1 MASGR
6 QVCCSRSTSAG
17 LAEES
22 TDCTSPRMFSR
33 SISCP
38 LMLIPLNPAKSMPH
52 RRVRRTLGVPRH
64 PPGHRSSLESEP
76 HLLKFRRTVQ
86 RPSERLCLQLRGAK
100 RTAILPKDRRN
111 RRRSCRAGASQ
122 ERWAMKSF
130 PGLAVSAALVFAATA
145 ANAQMLAP
153 YDAGKARPVSDV
165 DGPYVVG
172 PPPAEVP
179 PPAPRYYGYRPDRGY
194 APERGGYAP
203 DRGYGPDYRYE
214 SDRGYD
220 RSYGPD
226 RGYGPE
232 YGN

>member
-100 RTAILPKDRRN
+100 STAISLQSLCRVRIESCDSDTVLTFTMPNFCLSYKHAKVPRLLDTIESTVSRAPFEQNAPRSCQRTAGI
-111 RRRSCRAGASQ
+111 G
-122 ERWAMKSF
+122 
-130 PGLAVSAALVFAATA
+130 
-145 ANAQMLAP
+145 
-153 YDAGKARPVSDV
+153 
-165 DGPYVVG
+165 
-172 PPPAEVP
+172 AEV
-179 PPAPRYYGYRPDRGY
+179 AARG
-194 APERGGYAP
+194 PH
-203 DRGYGPDYRYE
+203 
-214 SDRGYD
+214 
-220 RSYGPD
+220 RSVGQ
-226 RGYGPE
+226 
-232 YGN
+232 